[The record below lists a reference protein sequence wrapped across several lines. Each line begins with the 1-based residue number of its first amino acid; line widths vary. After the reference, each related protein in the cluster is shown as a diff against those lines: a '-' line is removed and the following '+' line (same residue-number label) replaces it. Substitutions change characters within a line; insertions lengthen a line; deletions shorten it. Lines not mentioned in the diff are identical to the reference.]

1 MKKVRIIIII
11 VFIGFFVLISG
22 ASLIIKDREFSPNE
36 NRYLAETP
44 ELSWDNILSGKFQD
58 GLEDYLRDQV
68 CFRDGWI
75 TVKTGIQKACGDTDI
90 GGAYVGKDG
99 YDFEKITPEDVDE
112 KQVDRNIKA
121 VEDYFMT
128 ASETIDKQKLSFLL
142 VPTSGLVMQEKLPKN
157 ARLFDQAKYIDQV
170 QKAMKDYNFVDVRDT
185 LMDHNEEYIYYK
197 TDHHWTS
204 AGACLAYEV
213 WSEHTGGEAEKKDEL
228 AENVVSDK
236 FRGSLYS
243 KILDADSAYDEI
255 WTYGLQK
262 DDAFGSKDCTVTI
275 DEKQQ
280 LDSIYDD
287 EMLQK
292 KDKYAYFLSGNYGQV
307 HIQNQKAAS
316 KAKGKNILIIKDSF
330 ANSFVPFVTQDY
342 ENIYMVD
349 LRYYNGDMKSYLQEH
364 NITDVLVLY
373 NISNFISDRNLHK
386 LTGGI

>member
-22 ASLIIKDREFSPNE
+22 TSLIIKDREFSPNE

-185 LMDHNEEYIYYK
+185 LMDHNDEYIYYK

-213 WSEHTGGEAEKKDEL
+213 WSEHTGGEAETEDGLVK
-228 AENVVSDK
+228 NVVSDK

-330 ANSFVPFVTQDY
+330 ANSFVPFATQDY

>member
-1 MKKVRIIIII
+1 MKKVRIIITI

-22 ASLIIKDREFSPNE
+22 VSLIIKDREFSPNE
-36 NRYLAETP
+36 NRYLAEVP
-44 ELSWDNILSGKFQD
+44 ELSWDNIMSGKFQD

-121 VEDYFMT
+121 VEDFFMT

-185 LMDHNEEYIYYK
+185 LMDHNDEYIYYK

-204 AGACLAYEV
+204 AGACLAYDA
-213 WSEHTGGEAEKKDEL
+213 WSERTGGEVEKEDGL
-228 AENVVSDK
+228 AKNVVSDK
-236 FRGSLYS
+236 FHGSLYS

-262 DDAFGSKDCTVTI
+262 DEAFGSKDCTVTI

-287 EMLQK
+287 EKLQE
-292 KDKYAYFLSGNYGQV
+292 KDKYAYFLGGNYGQV

-349 LRYYNGDMKSYLQEH
+349 LRYYNGDMKAYLQEH
-364 NITDVLVLY
+364 EITDVLVLY
-373 NISNFISDRNLHK
+373 NVSNFISDRNIHK

>member
-22 ASLIIKDREFSPNE
+22 TSLIIKDREFSPNE

-185 LMDHNEEYIYYK
+185 LMDHNDEYIYYK

-204 AGACLAYEV
+204 AGACLAYDV
-213 WSEHTGGEAEKKDEL
+213 WSERTGGEAETEDGLVK
-228 AENVVSDK
+228 NVVSDK

-307 HIQNQKAAS
+307 HIQNQKAVS

-330 ANSFVPFVTQDY
+330 ANSFVPFATQDY

>member
-185 LMDHNEEYIYYK
+185 LMDHNDEYIYYK

-204 AGACLAYEV
+204 AGACLAYDV
-213 WSEHTGGEAEKKDEL
+213 WSERTGGEAETEDGLVK
-228 AENVVSDK
+228 NVVSDK

-292 KDKYAYFLSGNYGQV
+292 KDKYAYFLSGNYGHV

-349 LRYYNGDMKSYLQEH
+349 LRYYNGDMKSYLQKH

>member
-58 GLEDYLRDQV
+58 ELEDYLRDQV

-128 ASETIDKQKLSFLL
+128 ASEIIDKQKLSFLL

-213 WSEHTGGEAEKKDEL
+213 WSEHTGGEAETEDGLVK
-228 AENVVSDK
+228 NVVSDK

-287 EMLQK
+287 EKLQE
-292 KDKYAYFLSGNYGQV
+292 KDKYAYFLGGNYGQV

-316 KAKGKNILIIKDSF
+316 KAKGKNLLIIKDSF

>member
-22 ASLIIKDREFSPNE
+22 ASLIIKDCEFSPNE

-213 WSEHTGGEAEKKDEL
+213 WSEHTGGEAETEDGLVK
-228 AENVVSDK
+228 NVVSDK

-262 DDAFGSKDCTVTI
+262 DEAFGSKDCTVTI

-287 EMLQK
+287 EKLQE
-292 KDKYAYFLSGNYGQV
+292 KDKYAYFLGGNYGQV

-316 KAKGKNILIIKDSF
+316 KAKGKNLLIIKDSF

>member
-22 ASLIIKDREFSPNE
+22 TSLIIKDREFSPNE

-185 LMDHNEEYIYYK
+185 LIDHNDEYIYYK

-204 AGACLAYEV
+204 AGACLAYDV
-213 WSEHTGGEAEKKDEL
+213 WSERTGGEAETEDGLVK
-228 AENVVSDK
+228 NVVSDK

>member
-22 ASLIIKDREFSPNE
+22 TSLIIKDREFSPNE

-185 LMDHNEEYIYYK
+185 LMDHNDEYIYYK

-204 AGACLAYEV
+204 AGACLAYDV
-213 WSEHTGGEAEKKDEL
+213 WSERTGGEAETEDGLVK
-228 AENVVSDK
+228 NVVSDK

-292 KDKYAYFLSGNYGQV
+292 KDKHAYFLSGNYGQV

>member
-121 VEDYFMT
+121 VEDYFMM

-185 LMDHNEEYIYYK
+185 LMDHNDEYIYYK

-204 AGACLAYEV
+204 AGACLAYDV
-213 WSEHTGGEAEKKDEL
+213 WSERTGGEAETEDGLVK
-228 AENVVSDK
+228 NVVSDK

-349 LRYYNGDMKSYLQEH
+349 LRYYNGDMNSFLQEH

>member
-1 MKKVRIIIII
+1 MKKVRIIITI

-204 AGACLAYEV
+204 AGACLAYDA
-213 WSEHTGGEAEKKDEL
+213 WSERTGGEAETEDGLVK
-228 AENVVSDK
+228 NVVSDK

-262 DDAFGSKDCTVTI
+262 DEAFGSKDCTVTI

-287 EMLQK
+287 EKLQE
-292 KDKYAYFLSGNYGQV
+292 KDKYAYFLGGNYGQV

-349 LRYYNGDMKSYLQEH
+349 LRYYNGDMKAYLQEH
-364 NITDVLVLY
+364 EITDVLVLY
-373 NISNFISDRNLHK
+373 NVSNFISDRNIHK

>member
-75 TVKTGIQKACGDTDI
+75 TVKTGIQKACGETDI

-185 LMDHNEEYIYYK
+185 LMDHNDEYIYYK

-204 AGACLAYEV
+204 AGACLAYDV
-213 WSEHTGGEAEKKDEL
+213 WSERTGGEAETEDGLVK
-228 AENVVSDK
+228 NVVSDK

>member
-1 MKKVRIIIII
+1 MKKVRIIITI

-22 ASLIIKDREFSPNE
+22 VSLIIKDREFSPNE
-36 NRYLAETP
+36 NRYLAEVP
-44 ELSWDNILSGKFQD
+44 ELSWDNIMSGKFQD

-121 VEDYFMT
+121 VEDFFMT

-185 LMDHNEEYIYYK
+185 LMDHNDEYIYYK

-204 AGACLAYEV
+204 AGACLAYDA
-213 WSEHTGGEAEKKDEL
+213 WSERTGGEVEKGDGL
-228 AENVVSDK
+228 AKNVVSDK

-262 DDAFGSKDCTVTI
+262 DEAFGSKDCTVTI

-287 EMLQK
+287 EKLQE
-292 KDKYAYFLSGNYGQV
+292 KDKYAYFLGGNYGQV

-349 LRYYNGDMKSYLQEH
+349 LRYYNGDMKAYLQEH
-364 NITDVLVLY
+364 EITDVLVLY
-373 NISNFISDRNLHK
+373 NVSNFISDRNIHK

>member
-262 DDAFGSKDCTVTI
+262 DEAFGSKDCTVTI

-287 EMLQK
+287 EKLQE
-292 KDKYAYFLSGNYGQV
+292 KDKYAYFLGGNYGQV

-349 LRYYNGDMKSYLQEH
+349 LRYYNGDMKAYLQEH
-364 NITDVLVLY
+364 EITDVLVLY
-373 NISNFISDRNLHK
+373 NVSNFISDRNIHK

>member
-1 MKKVRIIIII
+1 MKRVRIIIII

-99 YDFEKITPEDVDE
+99 YDFGKITPEDVDE

-121 VEDYFMT
+121 VEDYFMM

-142 VPTSGLVMQEKLPKN
+142 VPTSGFVMQEKLPKN

-185 LMDHNEEYIYYK
+185 LMDHNDEYIYYK

-204 AGACLAYEV
+204 AGACLAYDV
-213 WSEHTGGEAEKKDEL
+213 WSERTGGEAETEDGLVK
-228 AENVVSDK
+228 NVVSDK

>member
-44 ELSWDNILSGKFQD
+44 ELSWDNILSGTFQD

-262 DDAFGSKDCTVTI
+262 DEAFGSKDCTVTI

-287 EMLQK
+287 EKLQG
-292 KDKYAYFLSGNYGQV
+292 KDKYAYFLGGNYGQV
-307 HIQNQKAAS
+307 HIQNQKVAS
-316 KAKGKNILIIKDSF
+316 KAKGKNLLIIKDSF

>member
-36 NRYLAETP
+36 HRYLAETA

-185 LMDHNEEYIYYK
+185 LMDHNDEYIYYK

-204 AGACLAYEV
+204 AGACLAYDA
-213 WSEHTGGEAEKKDEL
+213 WSERTGGEAETEDGLVK
-228 AENVVSDK
+228 NVVSDK

-262 DDAFGSKDCTVTI
+262 DEAFGSKDCTVTI

-287 EMLQK
+287 EKLQE
-292 KDKYAYFLSGNYGQV
+292 KDKYAYFLGGNYGQV

-349 LRYYNGDMKSYLQEH
+349 LRYYNGDMKAYLQEH
-364 NITDVLVLY
+364 EITDVLVLY
-373 NISNFISDRNLHK
+373 NVSNFISDRNIHK

>member
-213 WSEHTGGEAEKKDEL
+213 WSEHTGGEAETEDGLVK
-228 AENVVSDK
+228 NVVSDK

-262 DDAFGSKDCTVTI
+262 DEAFGSKDCTVTI

-287 EMLQK
+287 EKLQE
-292 KDKYAYFLSGNYGQV
+292 KDKYAYFLGGNYGQV

>member
-185 LMDHNEEYIYYK
+185 LMDHNDEYIYYK

-204 AGACLAYEV
+204 AGACLAYDV
-213 WSEHTGGEAEKKDEL
+213 WSERTGGEAETEDGLVK
-228 AENVVSDK
+228 NVVSDK

-262 DDAFGSKDCTVTI
+262 DDAFGSKDCTVMI

-287 EMLQK
+287 EKLQE
-292 KDKYAYFLSGNYGQV
+292 KDKYAYFLGGNYGQV

-349 LRYYNGDMKSYLQEH
+349 LRYYNGDMKSYLQKH

>member
-262 DDAFGSKDCTVTI
+262 DDAFGSKDCTVMI

-287 EMLQK
+287 EKLQE
-292 KDKYAYFLSGNYGQV
+292 KDKYAYFLGGNYGQV

-349 LRYYNGDMKSYLQEH
+349 LRYYNGDMKSYLQKH

>member
-142 VPTSGLVMQEKLPKN
+142 VPTSGLVMQENLPKN

-213 WSEHTGGEAEKKDEL
+213 WSEHTGGEAETEDGLVK
-228 AENVVSDK
+228 NVVSDK

-262 DDAFGSKDCTVTI
+262 DEAFGSKDCTVTI

-287 EMLQK
+287 EKLQE
-292 KDKYAYFLSGNYGQV
+292 KDKYAYFLGGNYGQV

-316 KAKGKNILIIKDSF
+316 KAKGKNLLIIKDSF

>member
-213 WSEHTGGEAEKKDEL
+213 WSEHTGGEAETEDGLVK
-228 AENVVSDK
+228 NVVSDK

-287 EMLQK
+287 EKLQE
-292 KDKYAYFLSGNYGQV
+292 KDKYAYFLGGNYGQV

>member
-1 MKKVRIIIII
+1 MKKVRIMIII

-121 VEDYFMT
+121 VEDYFMM

-185 LMDHNEEYIYYK
+185 LMDHNDEYIYYK

-204 AGACLAYEV
+204 AGACLAYDV
-213 WSEHTGGEAEKKDEL
+213 WSERTGGEVETEDGLVK
-228 AENVVSDK
+228 NVVSDK

-307 HIQNQKAAS
+307 HIQNQKATS

>member
-185 LMDHNEEYIYYK
+185 LMDHNDEYIYYK

-204 AGACLAYEV
+204 AGACLVYDV
-213 WSEHTGGEAEKKDEL
+213 WSERTGGEAETEDGLVK
-228 AENVVSDK
+228 NVVSDK

>member
-1 MKKVRIIIII
+1 MKKVRIIITI

-185 LMDHNEEYIYYK
+185 LMDHNDEYIYYK

-204 AGACLAYEV
+204 AGACLAYDA
-213 WSEHTGGEAEKKDEL
+213 WSERTGGEAETEDGLVK
-228 AENVVSDK
+228 NVVSDK

-243 KILDADSAYDEI
+243 KILNADSAYDEI

-262 DDAFGSKDCTVTI
+262 DEAFGSKDCTVTI

-287 EMLQK
+287 EKLQE
-292 KDKYAYFLSGNYGQV
+292 KDKYAYFLGGNYGQV

-349 LRYYNGDMKSYLQEH
+349 LRYYNGDMKAYLQEH
-364 NITDVLVLY
+364 EITDVLVLY
-373 NISNFISDRNLHK
+373 NVSNFISDRNIHK

>member
-262 DDAFGSKDCTVTI
+262 DDAFGSKDCTVMI
-275 DEKQQ
+275 DEK
-280 LDSIYDD
+280 
-287 EMLQK
+287 LQE
-292 KDKYAYFLSGNYGQV
+292 KDKYAYFLGGNYGQV

-349 LRYYNGDMKSYLQEH
+349 LRYYNGDMKAYLQEH
-364 NITDVLVLY
+364 EITDVLVLY

>member
-22 ASLIIKDREFSPNE
+22 ASLIIKDCEFSPNE

-142 VPTSGLVMQEKLPKN
+142 VPTSGLVMQENLPKN
-157 ARLFDQAKYIDQV
+157 ARLFDQTKYIDQV

-213 WSEHTGGEAEKKDEL
+213 WSEHTGGEAETEDGLVK
-228 AENVVSDK
+228 NVVSDK

-262 DDAFGSKDCTVTI
+262 DEAFGSKDCTVTI

-287 EMLQK
+287 EKLQE
-292 KDKYAYFLSGNYGQV
+292 KDKYAYFLGGNYGQV

-316 KAKGKNILIIKDSF
+316 KAKGKNLLIIKDSF

>member
-121 VEDYFMT
+121 VEDYFMM

-185 LMDHNEEYIYYK
+185 LMDHNDEYIYYK

-204 AGACLAYEV
+204 AGACLAYDV
-213 WSEHTGGEAEKKDEL
+213 WSERTGGEAETEDGLVK
-228 AENVVSDK
+228 NVVSDK

-262 DDAFGSKDCTVTI
+262 DDAFGNKDCTVTI

>member
-185 LMDHNEEYIYYK
+185 LMDHNDEYIYYK

-204 AGACLAYEV
+204 AGACLAYDV
-213 WSEHTGGEAEKKDEL
+213 WSERTGGEAETEDGLVK
-228 AENVVSDK
+228 NVVSDK

-262 DDAFGSKDCTVTI
+262 DEAFGSKDCTVTI

-287 EMLQK
+287 EKLQE
-292 KDKYAYFLSGNYGQV
+292 KDKYAYFLGGNYGQV

>member
-1 MKKVRIIIII
+1 MKKVRIIITI

-22 ASLIIKDREFSPNE
+22 VSLIIKDREFSPNE
-36 NRYLAETP
+36 NRYLAEVP
-44 ELSWDNILSGKFQD
+44 ELSWDNIMSGKFQD

-121 VEDYFMT
+121 VEDFFMT

-185 LMDHNEEYIYYK
+185 LMDHNDEYIYYK

-204 AGACLAYEV
+204 AGACLAYDA
-213 WSEHTGGEAEKKDEL
+213 WSERTGGEVEKEDGL
-228 AENVVSDK
+228 AKNVVSDK

-262 DDAFGSKDCTVTI
+262 DEAFGSKDCTVTI

-287 EMLQK
+287 EKLQE
-292 KDKYAYFLSGNYGQV
+292 KDKYAYFLGGNYGQV

-330 ANSFVPFVTQDY
+330 ANSFVPFVTQDC

-349 LRYYNGDMKSYLQEH
+349 LRYYNGDMKAYLQEH
-364 NITDVLVLY
+364 EITDVLVLY
-373 NISNFISDRNLHK
+373 NVSNFISDRNIHK

>member
-1 MKKVRIIIII
+1 MKKVRIIITI

-36 NRYLAETP
+36 NRYLAEVP

-121 VEDYFMT
+121 VEDFFMT

-170 QKAMKDYNFVDVRDT
+170 QKAMKDYNFVDERDT

-204 AGACLAYEV
+204 AGACLAYDA
-213 WSEHTGGEAEKKDEL
+213 WSERTGGEVEKEDGL
-228 AENVVSDK
+228 AKNVVSDK

-262 DDAFGSKDCTVTI
+262 DEAFGSKDCTVTI

-287 EMLQK
+287 EKLQE
-292 KDKYAYFLSGNYGQV
+292 KDKYAYFLGGNYGQV

-349 LRYYNGDMKSYLQEH
+349 LRYYNGDMKAYLQEH
-364 NITDVLVLY
+364 EITDVLVLY